1 MSPCREV
8 GESRDHPPSGGRSWL
23 LVVATVL
30 ACGDSG
36 PSEPSVPPA
45 PADVNVSPGSVAFAA
60 LGDAAQLTATVLDQ
74 NGQVMQG
81 QTVTWASSAPAV
93 AVVDASGLVT
103 AAGNG
108 AATIT
113 ATAGRASGNADVS
126 VQQVAARIET
136 VAGDN
141 QSAPPYSVVPVNPAV
156 RLSDGNGHPVEG
168 ATVAFRVIHGGGSL
182 EPTAAVTVDGI
193 ASTAWTLGAPGEQKM
208 VATTDA
214 GSDSLTTEFAAMAL
228 GLTVHLAEL
237 PDAYASFPYAA
248 SSALSASGGSPPYV
262 WDAPEGGLPDGLALT
277 GDGRFD
283 GAPGSPGTF
292 RFVVRATDSN
302 GLWGSVEGEL
312 HVCGPELDLPLG
324 EPHVIPLDGSRR
336 CGFILRADAAG
347 SYFRVTTVGTREY
360 RFDPPDTMT
369 VEVLHRITD
378 DPAGATSFGGT
389 GLRVPDP
396 EEVAL
401 SSDGHSA
408 LREAEA
414 RLLRELAAR
423 GRLDVLRD
431 RSPAAG
437 RAAVRAAPP
446 PDTLVVKRGRP
457 GSLEDNCT
465 VDTLITT
472 VLVGHTD
479 RLAAYATPGGDPL
492 HADSVARI
500 LRHYDD
506 HGAEVIDAW
515 GGVSD
520 LDGNERINVYFDA
533 DLAARHITG
542 LVWAGDFLSGS
553 ACPASNAGELM
564 RIRRDWVNRNPIA
577 LQSTVVHEAQH
588 LNSLYKRISAS
599 GNLHPIWI
607 EEGRAVLAEEV
618 AARMAWWAQG
628 GPAPNETVTAGHTP
642 RLLGRHTDG
651 LFGLKNALSRTKYVF
666 TAQPHWIMSGPDP
679 YGGGWNFHRFLA
691 DRYGG
696 AGGAPRAAWDF
707 LRTLMAPE
715 TPTGVAG
722 LVAVTGRSF
731 EELMTDYAVAFSLA
745 GTGAPVPPEVPV
757 FATHDF
763 TGLGYGTPNVCCRD
777 VPGRFPWPV
786 TINGDEASARLWAP
800 LSETRTFS
808 GVSGT
813 FRVHDLR
820 ASEAGES
827 AIVRIRNRA
836 DGFRR
841 LIAAVV
847 IMRIPDQSPAVSAS
861 VTGGET
867 RSGPP

>member
-1 MSPCREV
+1 
-8 GESRDHPPSGGRSWL
+8 
-23 LVVATVL
+23 VL

-36 PSEPSVPPA
+36 PNEPSVLPA
-45 PADVNVSPGSVAFAA
+45 PADVNVSPRSVAFAA

-81 QTVTWASSAPAV
+81 RTVTWASSAPAV

-103 AAGNG
+103 AAGTG

-113 ATAGRASGNADVS
+113 AMARGVSGSADVS
-126 VQQVAARIET
+126 VQQVAAQIEK
-136 VAGDN
+136 VAGHN

-156 RLSDGNGHPVEG
+156 RLSDANGHPVEG
-168 ATVAFRVIHGGGSL
+168 TTVAFRVTHGGGSV
-182 EPTAAVTVDGI
+182 EPAAAVTVGGI
-193 ASTAWTLGAPGEQKM
+193 ASTVWTLGAPGEQKM
-208 VATTDA
+208 VATADA
-214 GSDSLTTEFAAMAL
+214 GGDSLTIEFAAMAL
-228 GLTVHLAEL
+228 GLTVHLAKL
-237 PDAYASFPYAA
+237 PDAYASFPYAV

-262 WDAPEGGLPDGLALT
+262 WDASEGGLPDGLALT
-277 GDGRFD
+277 DDGRFD
-283 GAPGSPGTF
+283 GAPGSPGTY
-292 RFVVRATDSN
+292 RFVARATDSD
-302 GLWGSVEGEL
+302 GLWGSAEGEL
-312 HVCGPELDLPLG
+312 HVCGPDLDLPLG
-324 EPHVIPLDGSRR
+324 KPHVVPLDGSRR

-378 DPAGATSFGGT
+378 DPAAATSFGGT
-389 GLRVPDP
+389 GSRIPDP

-423 GRLDVLRD
+423 GRLKVLQD
-431 RSPAAG
+431 RSPSAA

-492 HADSVARI
+492 HVDSVARI

-520 LDGNERINVYFDA
+520 LDENGRINVYFDA

-553 ACPASNAGELM
+553 ECPASNEGELM
-564 RIRRDWVNRNPIA
+564 RIRRDWVNRNPSA

-588 LNSLYKRISAS
+588 VNSLYKRISAS
-599 GNLHPIWI
+599 GDLHPIWI

-618 AARMAWWAQG
+618 AARMAWSALG
-628 GPAPNETVTAGHTP
+628 GLAPNETVTAAHTP
-642 RLLGRHTDG
+642 RLLGRHTEG
-651 LFGLKNALSRTKYVF
+651 LFGLVNALSRTKYVF

-691 DRYGG
+691 DWYGG
-696 AGGAPRAAWDF
+696 AGRAPRAAWDF
-707 LRTLMAPE
+707 LRSLMAPE

-745 GTGAPVPPEVPV
+745 GTGAPVPSEVPV

-763 TGLGYGTPNVCCRD
+763 TGLGYGTPNICCRD
-777 VPGRFPWPV
+777 VRGRFPWPV
-786 TINGDEASARLWAP
+786 TTTGDGASATLWAP

-836 DGFRR
+836 DDFRR

-847 IMRIPDQSPAVSAS
+847 FVRIPDQPAAVSAS
-861 VTGGET
+861 VTDGGT